1 MVARAIDRKRLEEQ
15 LPAYLATRRWFRAKT
30 RTVQQLHVV
39 DVVQL
44 PQDFCICVLE
54 IIYGGEGRDI
64 YLLPLNAAD
73 QEAFDEGAFADER
86 FRNLLLES
94 IREARAFKG
103 QRGSLVAARTAAFAA
118 LPDAYRSPNPSFVSR
133 AEQSNTSIIFRD
145 RFILKLFRQIE
156 PGINPDLEIGHF
168 LTRQHF
174 AHTPALLG
182 SLEYRMD
189 GDGASYAAG
198 MLQQFVKNEGDA
210 WKYTLDSLAA
220 FFAAARKS
228 GAAPHEA
235 SGLLDPYLAS
245 VRLLG
250 RRTAEMHT
258 ALSAGTADRAFAPEP
273 YTPSDGARLSQE
285 LSAQAAATCAL
296 LRERLA
302 SLSGTAAHE
311 AEQVLANERRIQEK
325 LAEAADS
332 AALDVLRIRL
342 HGDYHLG
349 QVLFT
354 GDDFMIIDFEGEPA
368 RPLSER
374 RRKGLALR
382 DAGGMVRSFQYAA
395 YAALFAETAETPP
408 DDSRQALDP
417 WAAFWYEQVSAAYL
431 EGYFAAAGEQR
442 FLPAGA
448 PQRKA
453 LLDAFLLHKALYEVG
468 YELNNRP
475 DWVLI
480 PLRGILSLI
489 A

>member
-15 LPAYLATRRWFRAKT
+15 LPAYLPTRRWFRAKT
-30 RTVQQLHVV
+30 RTVEQLHVF
-39 DVVQL
+39 DVVPL

-54 IIYGGEGRDI
+54 IVYRGEGRDI
-64 YLLPLNAAD
+64 YLLPLCATD
-73 QEAFDEGAFADER
+73 QEAFDERAFGDER
-86 FRNLLLES
+86 FRDLLLES
-94 IREARAFKG
+94 IREARSFKG
-103 QRGSLVAARTAAFAA
+103 ERGNLVAARTAAFAA
-118 LPDAYRSPNPSFVSR
+118 LPDAYRSPGTSFVSR

-174 AHTPALLG
+174 THTPALLG
-182 SLEYRMD
+182 SLEYRLE
-189 GDGASYAAG
+189 GDEASYAAG

-220 FFAAARKS
+220 FFTSVRES
-228 GAAPHEA
+228 GAAPQEA

-245 VRLLG
+245 ARLLG
-250 RRTAEMHT
+250 RRTAEMHM
-258 ALSAGTADRAFAPEP
+258 ALAAGAGDRAFAPEP

-285 LSAQAAATCAL
+285 LSAQATRTCTL
-296 LRERLA
+296 LRERLP
-302 SLSGTAAHE
+302 SLSGTAAQE
-311 AEQVLANERRIQEK
+311 AEQVLANESRIREK

-374 RRKGLALR
+374 RSKGLALR
-382 DAGGMVRSFQYAA
+382 DAAGMVRSFQYAA
-395 YAALFAETAETPP
+395 YAALFAEAAEAPL
-408 DDSRQALDP
+408 DDSRQLLDP
-417 WAAFWYEQVSAAYL
+417 WAAFWYEQTSAAYL
-431 EGYFAAAGEQR
+431 EEYFAAAGQQR

-453 LLDAFLLHKALYEVG
+453 LLDAFLLHKALYEVA

-475 DWVLI
+475 DWVRI